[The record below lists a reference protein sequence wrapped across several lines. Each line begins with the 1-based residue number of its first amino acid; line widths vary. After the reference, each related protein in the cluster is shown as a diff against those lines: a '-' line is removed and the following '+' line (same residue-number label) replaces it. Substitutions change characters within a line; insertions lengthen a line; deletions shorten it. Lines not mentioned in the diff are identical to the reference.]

1 MVEPRVTGGVYE
13 VGVGVRDIDR
23 ALAYWRSFGYRPGP
37 RGRLSAPEALTAYG
51 VDSALE
57 SLRLLH
63 QDADHGLV
71 RLMCWERG
79 MGPGLG
85 LMALRIPGNRWAV
98 AKTRNVQMATN
109 HARMMKAR
117 GEEIWFTEPISRPVG
132 VTPDQT
138 EPFVASFPSKS
149 EIPIFTPEHR
159 HVVVQRF
166 GHDLPRFGQHNDA
179 SLFGG
184 SQFTQV
190 GICLARENM
199 AQLEFYGE
207 VLGLQRSATHTY
219 AISDFI
225 GGMTGLQKGEELVE
239 VDFDD
244 IRSSPEPEQQLSGK
258 LRVFVVRPRPGDP
271 SGFPVTNVGN
281 RGFSLYTLRTA
292 ELDRLRDK
300 VAGSGAREVRAIARD
315 EFGARAC
322 TFTAPDGYTWTLIE
336 AA

>member
-1 MVEPRVTGGVYE
+1 MAEARVTGGVFE

-37 RGRLSAPEALTAYG
+37 RGRLDAAAAQALYG
-51 VDSALE
+51 VHSPLE

-71 RLMCWERG
+71 RLMRWEQG

-85 LMALRIPGNRWAV
+85 LMPLRIPGNRWAV

-109 HARMMKAR
+109 HARMLQAK
-117 GEEIWFTEPISRPVG
+117 GEEIWFTDPISRPVG
-132 VTPDQT
+132 VTPAQA
-138 EPFVASFPSKS
+138 EPFVANFPSKS

-166 GHDLPRFGQHNDA
+166 GHDLPHFGKHNDD

-190 GICLARENM
+190 GICVARQNM
-199 AQLEFYGE
+199 ALVEFYGT
-207 VLGLQRSATHTY
+207 VLGLQRSPTHRY
-219 AISDFI
+219 QISDFI

-244 IRSSPEPEQQLSGK
+244 VRSGPEPDRQLSGK
-258 LRVFVVRPRPGDP
+258 LRVFIVDPRPGDP
-271 SGFPVTNVGN
+271 TGFPVTNVGN

-292 ELDRLRDK
+292 ELDRLRDRI
-300 VAGSGAREVRAIARD
+300 AASDASAVRAIRPD
-315 EFGARAC
+315 EFGTRAC
-322 TFTAPDGYTWTLIE
+322 TFTAPDGYTWTLLE
-336 AA
+336 A